1 MIGLGFRSARPR
13 HRQANPSGDPQVD
26 PHSEGVTPRRATPQ
40 PPLSHPSAAT
50 ADTRGRTRIRHV
62 PLPHPRSRAS
72 KAASR
77 AATVPT
83 RPWAG
88 SRRRGSLPTALVS
101 AFTAIGATRRG
112 YDWRHDPVSSL
123 AIGRQGWLQ
132 RANFILAGVLYTCAS
147 RDLLRLPR

>member
-1 MIGLGFRSARPR
+1 MRPPFLGLTAAARSALER
-13 HRQANPSGDPQVD
+13 
-26 PHSEGVTPRRATPQ
+26 
-40 PPLSHPSAAT
+40 SAAVRCG
-50 ADTRGRTRIRHV
+50 ALAG
-62 PLPHPRSRAS
+62 PLF
-72 KAASR
+72 
-77 AATVPT
+77 
-83 RPWAG
+83 
-88 SRRRGSLPTALVS
+88 VS